1 MDAGSC
7 RTAGMRILVLGGDG
21 MLGHQL
27 LQYYQDRYEVMV
39 TLRQSRQAY
48 AEYELFSERNS
59 YTGIDV
65 RSVEVLQDVFAD
77 FKPDAVINAVG
88 IVKQRQES
96 SDAIASITI
105 NALLPHQLVLMCRQK
120 NARFVHMSTDC
131 VFSGKQGMYTEHD
144 FSDAED
150 MYGRTKYLGE
160 VHEMNGITLRTS
172 IIGLELARKRSLI
185 EWFLAEHGKIRGFTR
200 AIYSGLT
207 TLEMARIIER
217 LLTSH
222 RSLSGLWHVAS
233 APINKYEL
241 LCQLAERLG
250 RNDVVI
256 EPDQTFVCDRSLD
269 GSAFNKA
276 IGYEPPGWGAMLDE
290 LAAQIMSRETV

>member
-1 MDAGSC
+1 MK
-7 RTAGMRILVLGGDG
+7 ILILGGDG

-27 LQYYQDRYEVMV
+27 LQCYQDRHEVMV
-39 TLRQSRQAY
+39 TLRQARQAY

-65 RSVEVLQDVFAD
+65 RSVGALQDVLAD

-96 SDAIASITI
+96 RDTIASITI
-105 NALLPHQLVLMCRQK
+105 NALLPHQLALMCRQE

-144 FSDAED
+144 ISDAED

-160 VHEMNGITLRTS
+160 VHEVNGITLRTS
-172 IIGLELARKRSLI
+172 IIGLELARKKSLV
-185 EWFLAEHGKIRGFTR
+185 EWFLAAHGKIRGFTR

-217 LLTSH
+217 LLSSH
-222 RSLSGLWHVAS
+222 HSLSGLWHVAS
-233 APINKYEL
+233 APISKYEL

-250 RNDVVI
+250 RDDIVI

-290 LAAQIMSRETV
+290 LAAQIMSRETA